1 MDQKKGRGRPRK
13 TNDQKE
19 LDKELTKQLFVEIR
33 ENSGLIIEKLYEEI
47 NESNFPGIR
56 SDSSEIRSDY
66 VWRKYSCG
74 KLAMGDDRARNLAA
88 WAWSKG
94 WRGPHVKATLL
105 KHRVTTEQQS
115 QNNKSDNVE
124 KALKKIEILFEG
136 VLSYLLK
143 VRMSEDEVIDS
154 SNNDLTNEEIDHFNL
169 LIKAASTSAISSLR
183 TKIQHDNDY
192 MDSDEYFNYA
202 ESVIDER
209 MANSIQVPVPNS
221 DVLRAI
227 TELPEFLKNT
237 NTKND

>member
-33 ENSGLIIEKLYEEI
+33 ENSCLTIEKLVAEI
-47 NESNFPGIR
+47 NKSKFPGIR
-56 SDSSEIRSDY
+56 SNLSDD

-94 WRGPHVKATLL
+94 WRGQHVKATLL

-221 DVLRAI
+221 NVLRSI
-227 TELPEFLKNT
+227 IELPEFLKNT